1 MLLIQEA
8 TTTDGSG
15 LTLDAIV
22 RNLPHDVGAIVVYV
36 LMIAFIGFIW
46 YGSRKPPVVDEAP
59 NESGD

>member
-8 TTTDGSG
+8 TTTGESG
-15 LTLDAIV
+15 LTLEAIL
-22 RNLPHDVGAIVVYV
+22 RNLPHDIGAIVVYV

-46 YGSRKPPVVDEAP
+46 YGSRRPPVVDEAR